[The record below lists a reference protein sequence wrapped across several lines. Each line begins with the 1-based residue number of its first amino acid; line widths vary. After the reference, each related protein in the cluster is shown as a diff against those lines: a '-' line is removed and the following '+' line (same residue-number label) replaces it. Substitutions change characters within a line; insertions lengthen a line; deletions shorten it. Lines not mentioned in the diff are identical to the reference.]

1 MREGHIFTD
10 SQIEKGYVNYLKDQV
25 SRIGAF
31 DKLVHHITS
40 PGGDVYEGY
49 DAYHYLRSIGKPIKT
64 IIEGQCQSIATMIA
78 FAGNEVVMLKPSR
91 WMVHEASIPPMGIG
105 GTAEV
110 LERGS
115 QELRKI
121 NSEMAERYASKTGKP
136 LEAVVELMKKET
148 PMTAEEAK
156 QYGFVD
162 EVITSLGELKQY
174 DKLKA
179 VALGTDM
186 EEKTGYEKL
195 EKMFENFFS
204 KFSGNAAPAAAPVAV
219 DLAAADGKMI
229 NVASENGDLVG
240 KPATVDGQP
249 APDGEHPLADGR
261 TLVIAA
267 GVVTEVKEAMTPE
280 QKEIADLKSQL
291 QAMQSEKAAAE
302 AARQA
307 SEQQVQTVTNAM
319 QEVQKEVQ
327 ALKKMTV
334 GPQAAASKGK
344 VQAPVATGTGNNWD
358 DEARKELF
366 EETGINNWIKLKSN

>member
-10 SQIEKGYVNYLKDQV
+10 SQIEKGYVGYLKDQV

-31 DKLVHHITS
+31 DKIVHHITS

-49 DAYHYLRSIGKPIKT
+49 EAYHFLRSLGKPIKT
-64 IIEGQCQSIATMIA
+64 IVEGQCQSIATLIA
-78 FAGNEVVMLKPSR
+78 YAGDEVIMLKPSR

-121 NSEMAERYASKTGKP
+121 NSEMAERYANKTGKP
-136 LEAVVELMKKET
+136 LESVIELMKKET

-179 VALGTDM
+179 VALGTNM
-186 EEKTGYEKL
+186 EEAKGYEKL

-204 KFSGNAAPAAAPVAV
+204 KFTGNSAPAAPVAV
-219 DLAAADGKMI
+219 DLATADGKMI
-229 NVASENGDLVG
+229 SVDGDGDLVG
-240 KPATVDGQP
+240 KAATVDGQP
-249 APDGEHPLADGR
+249 APDGEHVLADGR
-261 TLVIAA
+261 TLVIAG
-267 GVVTEVKEAMTPE
+267 GVITAIKEAMTPE
-280 QKEIADLKSQL
+280 QKELADLKQQL
-291 QAMQSEKAAAE
+291 QAMQVEKAAAE

-307 SEQQVQTVTNAM
+307 SEQQVQTVTSAM

-334 GPQAAASKGK
+334 GPQAAAPKGA
-344 VQAPVATGTGNNWD
+344 VSVVSPVN
-358 DEARKELF
+358 KENEDVFKQFQREILQKA
-366 EETGINNWIKLKSN
+366 GLLN